1 MNIADKLR
9 KNSKLANS
17 EKAKRSLAKTLAE
30 KRKKAKLLAIKKAEE
45 IAALEKKRAKE
56 RTEKAKQ
63 AVEAENLKIIKNYL
77 EKFYKAAW
85 NGESYFI
92 ASESDGDNNKLLKP
106 YGLMLLSTEEF
117 AESLNNSL
125 NDINDS
131 IGELNSHLS
140 KIGIRTSGL
149 IPGCSPKDISS
160 NEYNFLQRW
169 AVTQKLINQI
179 EVNISK
185 KIESLE
191 LSHATTSSSI
201 RQSKNAA
208 KFLAERLKTL
218 AESFSKDTISAF
230 KNNYQTVLHRPPAS
244 ILENMPELKRLTY
257 AERIDNRDYQF
268 RIARQVF
275 SDLGLHLPSPEELQ
289 VFNGSQPSQSY
300 PFGEVDTVGR
310 YIAFF
315 RILCGGEPYSTISKV
330 VREEIIS
337 NNSADLAIEEKRLR
351 KIELLI
357 ESEKHNLN
365 DLNKNTMN
373 KEAAKINKKIESLK
387 NRVNETIPS
396 TPYSHHIFKSQY
408 MFDLDALRINQ
419 LGNNSFNLL
428 IEEILWLLSNV
439 GILNVG
445 KLMNALESASTK
457 GLRTLQLSYEE
468 LDGKIHFQKNGK
480 RLFELKITLENFLKM
495 LEKDKLSYTLKA
507 AKSSNVLT
515 IKWL

>member
-140 KIGIRTSGL
+140 KIGVRTSGL

-185 KIESLE
+185 KVDALE
-191 LSHATTSSSI
+191 LSHATTSLSI

-208 KFLAERLKTL
+208 KFLAERLKIL
-218 AESFSKDTISAF
+218 AESFSKDTVNAF
-230 KNNYQTVLHRPPAS
+230 KNNYQAVLHRPPAS

-275 SDLGLHLPSPEELQ
+275 SDLGLNLPSPEELQ
-289 VFNGSQPSQSY
+289 VLNRSQPSLSY

-428 IEEILWLLSNV
+428 IEEILWLLSNF

-445 KLMNALESASTK
+445 KLMNALEGASTK

-468 LDGKIHFQKNGK
+468 LDGKIHFQRNGK

-507 AKSSNVLT
+507 AKSSNLLT